1 MNSTLRQFRDFFVSL
16 QLTVWLLILSL
27 ILVFVATLDQ
37 VNLGIWA
44 VQEKYFRSFAVLW
57 QIPDTQ
63 IGIPVFPG
71 GYFIGGL
78 LLINLISAHVYRFSF
93 TWKKTGIQLAHAGII
108 ILLIGELLTG
118 LLQEESFMRMD
129 QGETKRYSE
138 SFHENEL
145 VFINHSVAD
154 ATEVV
159 AIPEALVADKKSIQH
174 PRLPFQVN
182 VKEFYPNS
190 TLQMRAQ
197 AMPAAGAPVATAGFG
212 AQLAM
217 TPLRITYKPNE
228 RNVPG
233 AFVEL
238 VATEG
243 NLGVW
248 LASPLLNQ
256 PQTFTAGGQTW
267 EIAFRQ
273 KRVYKPF
280 TLTLLKFSHDKY
292 PGTEIPKNFSS
303 RVRVKSD
310 DGTDDREV
318 LIFMNNPL
326 RYGGL
331 TFYQAGFD
339 NNDTTTILQ
348 VVRNPGWLLPYI
360 ACIMMGVGL
369 CIQFGLSLAGF
380 IRKRTAATAAAVK
393 ATESAA
399 APELTSVR

>member
-1 MNSTLRQFRDFFVSL
+1 MNDTFRQFRDFFVSL
-16 QLTVWLLILSL
+16 QLTVVLLILSM

-57 QIPDTQ
+57 QIPNTS
-63 IGIPVFPG
+63 IAIPVFPG

-78 LLINLISAHVYRFSF
+78 LLINLICAHVYRFSF

-129 QGETKRYSE
+129 TGETKRYSE
-138 SFHENEL
+138 SFHDNEL
-145 VFINHSVAD
+145 VFINHSETD
-154 ATEVV
+154 YTEVV
-159 AIPEALVADKKSIQH
+159 ALPESLLADKKSVQH

-182 VKEFYPNS
+182 VKEYFPNS
-190 TLQMRAQ
+190 NLQTRAST
-197 AMPAAGAPVATAGFG
+197 APTAGVTATAGFG
-212 AQLAM
+212 TQLALV
-217 TPLRITYKPNE
+217 PLRMTFKPNE

-233 AFVEL
+233 VVVEI
-238 VATEG
+238 VGTEG
-243 NLGVW
+243 SMGMW
-248 LASPLLNQ
+248 LASPMLAQ
-256 PQTFTAGGQTW
+256 AQTFTHAGKTW
-267 EIAFRQ
+267 EIALRSA
-273 KRVYKPF
+273 RIYKPF
-280 TLTLLKFSHDKY
+280 TLSLLKFSHDRY
-292 PGTEIPKNFSS
+292 PGTNIPKNFSS

-310 DGTDDREV
+310 DGTEDREV

-348 VVRNPGWLLPYI
+348 VVRNPGWLLPYV
-360 ACIMMGVGL
+360 ACIMMGLGL
-369 CIQFGLSLAGF
+369 CIQFGFSLFAF
-380 IRKRTAATAAAVK
+380 VRKR
-393 ATESAA
+393 SAA
-399 APELTSVR
+399 PVAAPTAS

>member
-1 MNSTLRQFRDFFVSL
+1 MNSTLRQFRDFFTSL
-16 QLTVWLLILSL
+16 QLTVVLLILSM

-57 QIPDTQ
+57 QIPDSA
-63 IGIPVFPG
+63 IAIPVFPG

-78 LLINLISAHVYRFSF
+78 LLINLVCAHIYRFSLS
-93 TWKKTGIQLAHAGII
+93 WKKSGIQLAHAGLI

-118 LLQEESFMRMD
+118 LLQQESFMRID
-129 QGETKRYSE
+129 TGDTKRYSE
-138 SFHENEL
+138 SFNDNEL
-145 VFINHSVAD
+145 VLINHSEAD

-159 AIPEALVADKKSIQH
+159 SIPEALVADHKSIQH
-174 PRLPFQVN
+174 PRLPFQLN
-182 VKEFYPNS
+182 VKEYFPNS

-197 AMPAAGAPVATAGFG
+197 APQAGAVAASAGLG
-212 AQLAM
+212 TQLALLPM
-217 TPLRITYKPNE
+217 KMTYKPNE

-233 AFVEL
+233 ALVE
-238 VATEG
+238 VVGTDA
-243 NLGVW
+243 NLGIW
-248 LASPLLNQ
+248 LASPLLAQ
-256 PQTFTAGGQTW
+256 SQTFTYAGKTW

-273 KRVYKPF
+273 KRHYKPF

-310 DGTDDREV
+310 DGKEDREV

-326 RYGGL
+326 RFGGL

-339 NNDTTTILQ
+339 NNDTTTVLQ

-360 ACIMMGVGL
+360 ACVMMGLGL
-369 CIQFGLSLAGF
+369 CIQFGISLAGF
-380 IRKRTAATAAAVK
+380 IRKRSAATAAA
-393 ATESAA
+393 ANAS
-399 APELTSVR
+399 

>member
-1 MNSTLRQFRDFFVSL
+1 
-16 QLTVWLLILSL
+16 
-27 ILVFVATLDQ
+27 
-37 VNLGIWA
+37 
-44 VQEKYFRSFAVLW
+44 
-57 QIPDTQ
+57 
-63 IGIPVFPG
+63 
-71 GYFIGGL
+71 
-78 LLINLISAHVYRFSF
+78 
-93 TWKKTGIQLAHAGII
+93 
-108 ILLIGELLTG
+108 
-118 LLQEESFMRMD
+118 MRMD

-145 VFINHSVAD
+145 VLIDHGQAD
-154 ATEVV
+154 VTEVI
-159 AIPEALVADKKSIQH
+159 AIPEAVLADRGSIQH

-182 VKEFYPNS
+182 VKAYYPNS
-190 TLQMRAQ
+190 QLQSRMQAQ
-197 AMPAAGAPVATAGFG
+197 PPADAPAATAGFG
-212 AQLAM
+212 TQLVL
-217 TPLRITYKPNE
+217 TPLRLTYKPNE

-233 AFVEL
+233 VFVEL
-238 VATEG
+238 VSPEG
-243 NLGVW
+243 NLGTW
-248 LASPLLNQ
+248 MASQMLAQ
-256 PQTFTAGGQTW
+256 PQTFTHAGKTW
-267 EIAFRQ
+267 EIALRQ

-310 DGTDDREV
+310 DGTEDREV

-360 ACIMMGVGL
+360 ACIMMGLGL

-380 IRKRTAATAAAVK
+380 IRKRF
-393 ATESAA
+393 A
-399 APELTSVR
+399 APVSARHA